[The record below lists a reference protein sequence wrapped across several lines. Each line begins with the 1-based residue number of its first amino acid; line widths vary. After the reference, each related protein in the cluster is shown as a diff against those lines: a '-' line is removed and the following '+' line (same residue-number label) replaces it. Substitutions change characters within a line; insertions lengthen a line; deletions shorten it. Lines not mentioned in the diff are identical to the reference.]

1 VTNQENDPVDT
12 SDDRLPHLMRRAT
25 ETLEPRYPD
34 LVERGMRRGVVL
46 RRRRRVLGSVA
57 AAATVAMTVAGVT
70 ALQGTV
76 GSRAVQPPVAGF
88 STPTPTPT
96 PKPQPR
102 KPGPATPTGTLKTLK
117 AELPSGVKP
126 VGGEKLW
133 GDDFIAAG
141 LLVDDG
147 RGKSWLEVSV
157 QTVKYD
163 PNCEDQP
170 STQHCRKRP
179 DGSFLR
185 SYQAK
190 DDGGVLINS
199 VIVEYPDRRGIYLGS
214 TNALSADH
222 GVTAVRAEPPLSI
235 DQLVTMADSRSWSFP
250 AANYGKN
257 LNR

>member
-1 VTNQENDPVDT
+1 MDT

-46 RRRRRVLGSVA
+46 RRRRRVLGAVA
-57 AAATVAMTVAGVT
+57 AAAAVALTVGGVT
-70 ALQGTV
+70 ALQATV
-76 GSRAVQPPVAGF
+76 GPRAVQPPVAGF
-88 STPTPTPT
+88 STPTPTASAM
-96 PKPQPR
+96 PKPR
-102 KPGPATPTGTLKTLK
+102 KPGPATPVGTLKTLK
-117 AELPSGVKP
+117 KQLPSGVKP
-126 VGGEKLW
+126 AGGDKLW

-141 LLVDDG
+141 LFVDDG
-147 RGKSWLEVSV
+147 RGKAWLEMGL

-170 STQHCRKRP
+170 STQNCRKRAN
-179 DGSFLR
+179 GTFLR

-190 DDGGVLINS
+190 DDGVLLNS
-199 VIVEYPDRRGIYLGS
+199 VIVEYPDRRAISLTS
-214 TNALSADH
+214 TNALSIDKGA
-222 GVTAVRAEPPLSI
+222 TPVRANPPLSI
-235 DQLVTMADSRSWSFP
+235 DQLVIMADSQSWNFP